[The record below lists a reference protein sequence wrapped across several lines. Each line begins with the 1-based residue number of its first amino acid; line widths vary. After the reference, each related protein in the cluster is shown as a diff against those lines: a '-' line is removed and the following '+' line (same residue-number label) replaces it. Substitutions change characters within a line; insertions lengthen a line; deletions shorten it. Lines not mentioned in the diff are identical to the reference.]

1 MKVTGIFKTNESERH
16 TIQLFLMSVAA
27 GFPVAAG
34 NDIENQVDINDF
46 IVSHPLTS
54 FFIKVSGY
62 DLMSWNIYDGDILL
76 VDTSIHP
83 SHDCLVLVNLNGIYF
98 VKIYEILDGEIVLSS
113 DTDFYL
119 PLRIN
124 DDFQYQIIGVVRL
137 SIHSV

>member
-16 TIQLFLMSVAA
+16 TISLFLMSVAA

-54 FFIKVSGY
+54 FFVKVSGH
-62 DLMSWNIYDGDILL
+62 DLMSWNIYDDDILL
-76 VDTSIHP
+76 VDTSIQP
-83 SHDCLVLVNLNGIYF
+83 SHYCLVLVNLNGIYF
-98 VKIYEILDGEIVLSS
+98 VKIHEILDGEIVLSS
-113 DTDFYL
+113 DTGFYL